1 MHTQDSDNITIS
13 VSRFVDG
20 KQVIA
25 TKVLSLTEIRN
36 SNFHLLGHTTTRL
49 FDQVCPPV
57 YLGPMRRLYRDDLV
71 SRRVRDETDTDPSS
85 NYGGTSD

>member
-1 MHTQDSDNITIS
+1 MLTQDPDNITIS

-20 KQVIA
+20 KQVVA

-36 SNFHLLGHTTTRL
+36 SNFQLISHTSLRL

-71 SRRVRDETDTDPSS
+71 SRRVRDNTDIDPATS
-85 NYGGTSD
+85 YGGTHE